1 MENVKTV
8 EQYKELVTPGV
19 KTNIH
24 YEVVIYSVM
33 KQEKI
38 KLAKEDFDKYYAQMA
53 KNSSVKEIK
62 AKYPKET
69 VKEYFMMLKAHDLVL
84 ANVK

>member
-1 MENVKTV
+1 
-8 EQYKELVTPGV
+8 
-19 KTNIH
+19 
-24 YEVVIYSVM
+24 M

-38 KLAKEDFDKYYAQMA
+38 KLEKEDYEKYYAQMA

-62 AKYPKET
+62 EKYPKAA